1 MGLREGRK
9 AGGGGRKARTRV
21 VVLRSEDAGACV
33 ALEIAAFN
41 GPDRF
46 PARIWRRLLGP
57 CQEAGTALA
66 IGVRAPRGV
75 LAAAAIA
82 LMRRGGRTARIYSL
96 AVDPGFRGR
105 GLGAALVESI
115 ARRTGL
121 GLSLEVRKDNAPA
134 RALYERL
141 GFTPGETLRD
151 YYAIGD
157 HGIRY
162 RRADRRPPTANRSR

>member
-1 MGLREGRK
+1 MGGVGLKKVR
-9 AGGGGRKARTRV
+9 RTVVPRPRV
-21 VVLRSEDAGACV
+21 VVLGPEDAGACV
-33 ALEIAAFN
+33 ALEIAAFD

-82 LMRRGGRTARIYSL
+82 LLRRGRRTARIYSL
-96 AVDPGFRGR
+96 AVDPGFRGQ
-105 GLGAALVESI
+105 GLGAALIEAV

-121 GLSLEVRKDNAPA
+121 GLSLEVSVANAPA

-141 GFTPGETLRD
+141 GFIAGETLRD
-151 YYAIGD
+151 YYAMGH

-162 RRADRRPPTANRSR
+162 RRPLAHPRKPRIPR